1 MCFVP
6 GDGIIMA
13 VRKLLKWIKTIA
25 HHSRNEQILQHLA
38 MATKQTNEGIVIC
51 ELNGTIRFV
60 NTACARM
67 HGYETS
73 AELLGKSIAGFYAA
87 EQLKSTVAPII
98 EETKNRGFALCK
110 AEHIRKDNTTFP
122 SHMKITLVTNE
133 DGGKLGLILL
143 IADITERNQLE
154 ETLRQTTNQA
164 KELEKQ
170 IEHFQN
176 QTQQRNQD
184 HQDLKQQTD
193 DLADVNQQLQNEITQ
208 RQQNEGTLKQQ
219 ADELAD
225 TKRQLQQRIKELE
238 QAQESLSESREHPV
252 EEEVEPLDPEQLEK
266 LSEMAKKLT

>member
-1 MCFVP
+1 MCFVS

-13 VRKLLKWIKTIA
+13 VRKLLKWIKAIA

-38 MATKQTNEGIVIC
+38 MATKQTNEGIVVC
-51 ELNGTIRFV
+51 ELHGPIRFV

-98 EETKNRGFALCK
+98 EETKSRGFAFCK

-133 DGGKLGLILL
+133 DGKKLGFIVLIT
-143 IADITERNQLE
+143 DITERNQLE
-154 ETLRQTTNQA
+154 EALRQTTNQA

-176 QTQQRNQD
+176 QNQQRDQD
-184 HQDLKQQTD
+184 QQSP
-193 DLADVNQQLQNEITQ
+193 
-208 RQQNEGTLKQQ
+208 KQQ
-219 ADELAD
+219 AEEVAD
-225 TKRQLQQRIKELE
+225 ANRQLQQRIKKLE
-238 QAQESLSESREHPV
+238 QAQEALSESQDHPI
-252 EEEVEPLDPEQLEK
+252 EEEVEPLNPKQLEK

>member
-13 VRKLLKWIKTIA
+13 VRKLLKWIKAIA
-25 HHSRNEQILQHLA
+25 HHSQNEQILQHLA

-73 AELLGKSIAGFYAA
+73 SELLGKSIAGFYAPQ
-87 EQLKSTVAPII
+87 QLKSTVAPLI
-98 EETKNRGFALCK
+98 EETKSRGFAICK
-110 AEHIRKDNTTFP
+110 AKHTRKDETTFP
-122 SHMKITLVTNE
+122 SHIKATLVTSE
-133 DGGKLGLILL
+133 EGKRLGFILL
-143 IADITERNQLE
+143 IADVTERNQLE

-170 IEHFQN
+170 IEQFQN
-176 QTQQRNQD
+176 QIQQRDDDQQN
-184 HQDLKQQTD
+184 LKQQTNE
-193 DLADVNQQLQNEITQ
+193 LADANQQLQNEITQ
-208 RQQNEGTLKQQ
+208 RQESEGMLKRQS
-219 ADELAD
+219 DELAD
-225 TKRQLQQRIKELE
+225 ANRQLQQRIKELE
-238 QAQESLSESREHPV
+238 QAQEALSESQDYPV
-252 EEEVEPLDPEQLEK
+252 DEEVEPLNTEQLEK

>member
-13 VRKLLKWIKTIA
+13 TSKIFKWIKAVA

-38 MATKQTNEGIVIC
+38 MATKQANEGIVVC

-73 AELLGKSIAGFYAA
+73 AELLGKSIACFYAT
-87 EQLKSTVAPII
+87 EQLKSTVAPLI

-110 AEHIRKDNTTFP
+110 AEHVRKDSSTFP
-122 SHMKITLVTNE
+122 SHMKMTLVTSE
-133 DGGKLGLILL
+133 EGKRLGFILL

-170 IEHFQN
+170 LEHFQSQIN
-176 QTQQRNQD
+176 QRDQD
-184 HQDLKQQTD
+184 QQDLKQQTD
-193 DLADVNQQLQNEITQ
+193 
-208 RQQNEGTLKQQ
+208 
-219 ADELAD
+219 ELANANQ
-225 TKRQLQQRIKELE
+225 QLQQRIKELE
-238 QAQESLSESREHPV
+238 QAQEALSESQDYPID
-252 EEEVEPLDPEQLEK
+252 EEAEPLNTKQLER